1 MTGFLDKV
9 YAARDAASTRDLY
22 DDWAATYDAEVGGN
36 GYATPGRC
44 AKALKQFTQD
54 LSQPILDFGCGTGLS
69 GLALRLAG
77 FETIDGV
84 DLSAEMLQSAEEKGV
99 YRTLSQIEAGAALP
113 FADGAY
119 DTIAA
124 IGVIGAGAAPISV
137 FHVLMRKLPI
147 GGKLVFSF
155 NDHALDDPANE
166 GGLSEWTDTGAGR
179 LLFEE
184 HGDHLPGINLGSN
197 VYVVERL

>member
-1 MTGFLDKV
+1 
-9 YAARDAASTRDLY
+9 
-22 DDWAATYDAEVGGN
+22 E
-36 GYATPGRC
+36 
-44 AKALKQFTQD
+44 ALKQFTQD

-69 GLALRLAG
+69 GLALGLAG

-84 DLSAEMLQSAEEKGV
+84 DLSAEMLQSAKEKGV
-99 YRTLSQIEAGAALP
+99 YSTLSQIEAGETLP

-119 DTIAA
+119 DMIAA
-124 IGVIGAGAAPISV
+124 IGVIGAGAAPISIL
-137 FHVLMRKLPI
+137 HVLMRKLPA

-166 GGLSEWTDTGAGR
+166 GGLSEWTDTGAAR
-179 LLFEE
+179 LLFKE
-184 HGDHLPGINLGSN
+184 HGDHLPGIDLGSN